1 MGAKRSKIRKT
12 IAAAQRR
19 GKHLDPKYLASCDG
33 KIRYSKEAA
42 KAKSSGLSTM
52 KFYRC
57 EFGEHYHV
65 GRRPGVHKRKG
76 KYINASN
83 A

>member
-19 GKHLDPKYLASCDG
+19 GIHLDHKKLASCEG
-33 KIRYSKEAA
+33 KIRYSKDQI
-42 KAKSSGLSTM
+42 KNKTLYSTQ
-52 KFYRC
+52 KFYKC
-57 EFGEHYHV
+57 LYGDHYHT

-76 KYINASN
+76 KYE
-83 A
+83 

>member
-33 KIRYSKEAA
+33 KIRYTREQTKN
-42 KAKSSGLSTM
+42 KQLYSTQ
-52 KFYRC
+52 KFYKC
-57 EFGEHYHV
+57 QFGNHYHM
-65 GRRPGVHKRKG
+65 GRKPGVHKRKG
-76 KYINASN
+76 KYE
-83 A
+83 